1 MQKMF
6 QHKDPEQVFALV
18 ELSGKPGDWRNKYP
32 SNIPKSKTT
41 VEFVYFLSL
50 V

>member
-1 MQKMF
+1 MF
-6 QHKDPEQVFALV
+6 QQKDPEQVFALV
-18 ELSGKPGDWRNKYP
+18 DLSGKPGDWRNKYP

-50 V
+50 I